1 MLSASETQYVLY
13 NKAVSLLENIMYL
26 SIYMTEHVVNLWLYL
41 VLMTKFL
48 NCCTEKDT
56 AIKEFGIHTFTEKR
70 AHMLHNVVSF
80 ITMPCFN
87 FVTSCMYSWLSTFS

>member
-48 NCCTEKDT
+48 NCCTEKDA
-56 AIKEFGIHTFTEKR
+56 AIKNLIFIHITEER
-70 AHMLHNVVSF
+70 AHMLHNVASF
-80 ITMPCFN
+80 ITTPCFN
-87 FVTSCMYSWLSTFS
+87 FVTSCK